1 MLPRYV
7 AITIPLHINRRCS
20 PGERPSQDPKT
31 LTDGAPQNKMP
42 SLDPYTLTDVQT
54 MLSTYEAITDGASQ
68 VRSPRCTLIY
78 LLKELPRYEAITTS
92 LYKTRQYSPGMRPFT
107 GPLYIN
113 RQCTPGKR
121 SLLDHY
127 TLTDGVPRVS
137 VHHMTLMH

>member
-1 MLPRYV
+1 MW
-7 AITIPLHINRRCS
+7 
-20 PGERPSQDPKT
+20 PSQYLYT
-31 LTDGAPQNKMP
+31 LTDGAPQVRDHHRRCSLNKMP

-54 MLSTYEAITDGASQ
+54 ILSTYEAITDGASQ
-68 VRSPRCTLIY
+68 VRSPQCTLIY
-78 LLKELPRYEAITTS
+78 LLIVLPRYEAITTS

-107 GPLYIN
+107 GPLYILN
-113 RQCTPGKR
+113 RHCTPGKR